1 MGRIILQPARDGHF
15 GYRARCFPGHK
26 VTNGHSAKPSVSGK
40 MVAMPGTI
48 GLFMRSTDND
58 YQQRLKEV
66 GLGEA
71 KRQGFEIIVESANN
85 DASRQAEQVRKA
97 IANAKTSNMSGIL
110 VSVVR
115 DDEMPALARE
125 AAEAGIDF
133 VLLNEVPSID
143 EVRAQFPGRVICVV
157 TPDQVEI
164 GRIHGRQVRA
174 LVGERGEILC
184 VTGPMSTIMAQQ
196 RLAGLKEILGDQ
208 FGVIELSADWTSE
221 RARMVVEKWANDL
234 PADAP
239 LPAMFVAHNDEM
251 ALGVR
256 QALRDFASRRDL
268 SLTAAFVT
276 GCDGSQT
283 FGQRLVREGRIKCTV
298 IMPPA
303 SGVAIEL
310 LGRRHSKGEIPP
322 PRVVQAVSPF
332 PALSA
337 L

>member
-1 MGRIILQPARDGHF
+1 MDTVACLRQALPSGRKAAIR
-15 GYRARCFPGHK
+15 Y
-26 VTNGHSAKPSVSGK
+26 SAKRPVSGK
-40 MVAMPGTI
+40 MVAMTGTV
-48 GLFMRSTDND
+48 GLFLRSTDND

-66 GLGEA
+66 GLLEA
-71 KRQGFEIIVESANN
+71 KRQGFELIVESAGN
-85 DASRQAEQVRKA
+85 DASRQAAQVRAA
-97 IANAKTSNMSGIL
+97 IANAKASNLSGIL

-115 DDEMPALARE
+115 DEEMPTLARE

-133 VLLNEVPSID
+133 VLLNEAPSFD
-143 EVRAQFPGRVICVV
+143 DVRAQFPDRVICVV
-157 TPDQVEI
+157 TADQVEI

-174 LVGERGEILC
+174 LVGESGEILC
-184 VTGPMSTIMAQQ
+184 VTGPMSTVMAQQ
-196 RLAGLKEILGDQ
+196 RLAGLKEILGDR
-208 FGVIELSADWTSE
+208 FGVIELNADWTSE

-234 PADAP
+234 PAGAP

-268 SLTAAFVT
+268 PLTAAFVT

-298 IMPPA
+298 VMPPA

-310 LGRRHSKGEIPP
+310 LGKRPSEGEIPP
-322 PRVVQAVSPF
+322 ARVVQPVTPF
-332 PALSA
+332 PALSQ
-337 L
+337 LKG